1 MNKKFIG
8 VLAGLGLAHLAFAPF
23 VAAQERINQLG
34 EVVVTASRSPRKQSE
49 TGKVVRVISSQ
60 QLAQSQGRS
69 LPELLHN
76 FAGIT
81 IGGNATQPGDI
92 KSLYLR
98 GASAGNTLILIDGIA
113 VNDAASPSGEY
124 DISSIAIDQIERI
137 EILKGG
143 NSTLYGS
150 DAVAGVINIIT
161 KKGNGKLNAGV
172 LATGGSYATFKQAFS
187 LNGEVGDTRIALNA
201 SNLNTQGFSVA
212 RPANSSGNFD
222 KDGFDQQGMSL
233 NLLHAISDRF
243 KLNANLQANVN
254 KSDLDDGAFADNPDY
269 VSTRK
274 SSLMGLGGKYIA
286 GNTVID
292 FNLNHNRVLYD
303 FESYGDQT
311 RNEGKI
317 TNLEANFTTPL
328 LPFADLISGL
338 SYKRSFTDQ
347 KSPYGDLQANNN
359 IASGFG
365 SLFFKFSERFRTE
378 LGGRY
383 NYHNVYGSN
392 STYTFNP
399 SYLIAGRYKLFV
411 NLSSAFKVPSLYQL
425 FSEYGN
431 AKLKPERTRTL
442 EAGADLDILPG
453 KWRFNLAYFNRDI
466 KDVIDFGLVGMNYS
480 YVNQNRQKDHGF
492 ELESDFLISPKIRFE
507 AFYAY
512 VNGKQLQGSQ
522 EERNLYLRPKHS
534 AGFNIN
540 HRFSQKWSAS
550 MIYKWVGER
559 SEEYYDVNLDEVV
572 TAKLKDYHL
581 LDAYLQFQA
590 KRNLSFFADVKNLLD
605 RDYVERSGYTTK
617 GINVNAG
624 FKYDIR

>member
-1 MNKKFIG
+1 MNKKFIR

-23 VAAQERINQLG
+23 VAAQECINQLG

-161 KKGNGKLNAGV
+161 KKGNGNLNAGV
-172 LATGGSYATFKQAFS
+172 LATGGSYGTFKQAFS
-187 LNGEVGDTRIALNA
+187 FNGEVGDTRIALNA

-212 RPANSSGNFD
+212 KSANSSGNFD

-233 NLLHAISDRF
+233 NLSHALSDRF

-292 FNLNHNRVLYD
+292 FNLNHNKVLYD
-303 FESYGDQT
+303 FESYGDRT

-317 TNLEANFTTPL
+317 TNIEANFTTPL
-328 LPFADLISGL
+328 LPFADFISGL
-338 SYKRSFTDQ
+338 SYKRSATDQ
-347 KSPYGDLQANNN
+347 KSPYGDLQADNN

-431 AKLKPERTRTL
+431 ANLKPERTRTL
-442 EAGADLDILPG
+442 EAGADMDVLPG
-453 KWRFNLAYFNRDI
+453 KWRINLAYFNRDI

-492 ELESDFLISPKIRFE
+492 ELESDFLISPKMRFE

-512 VNGKQLQGSQ
+512 VNGKQLKGSQ

-534 AGFNIN
+534 AGFNFN
-540 HRFSQKWSAS
+540 HRFNQKWSAS

-559 SEEYYDVNLDEVV
+559 SEEYYDVNLNQLA

-605 RDYVERSGYTTK
+605 RDYVDRSGYTTK
-617 GINVNAG
+617 GISFNAG